1 MVIQVIREKPI
12 NGAIPSKIY
21 LDGSF
26 FAYGLENE
34 NFAFPVGRYSVS
46 GKRSE
51 KFGANKIYL
60 DVPGRSGIMFHG
72 GNTKE
77 DTKGCVLV
85 GSTRN
90 GDQIAGDKS
99 NELYTT
105 VNSAANAGGGV
116 VCVVEN
122 AFNWSIALTVAGV
135 VGLVFLATR

>member
-72 GNTKE
+72 GNTAN
-77 DTKGCVLV
+77 DTRGCVLV
-85 GSTRN
+85 GARREGAAIS
-90 GDQIAGDKS
+90 GDKS